1 MEPSYVIVTS
11 YHHFHRTRC
20 QNTELCCS
28 TLKIDQ
34 LFLVSFLRNLYL
46 HKICYF
52 FSWTSFRYT
61 RNRQIIR
68 CLNGVVPRTHF
79 YIQKTKYTI
88 PATKLMRLFKSIP
101 LPHSPTTGTPVS
113 PQLICPLLSR
123 TMRSAKYV

>member
-28 TLKIDQ
+28 TKKIDQ

-46 HKICYF
+46 QKTCLS
-52 FSWTSFRYT
+52 FSWTSFKYT
-61 RNRQIIR
+61 TNRQVIW
-68 CLNGVVPRTHF
+68 CWNGIVPRTHS
-79 YIQKTKYTI
+79 YRKKTKYTI
-88 PATKLMRLFKSIP
+88 TATKLMRLFKSIP

-123 TMRSAKYV
+123 TMRTAKYV